1 MLHTLK
7 NRIKQNKWL
16 YTFLTNHKRNEEI
29 LERTRQ
35 ALHRTTPQAFL
46 KLVDVDIASH
56 CNLNCYSC
64 DHFSQ
69 LAEASFYDLAQYRK
83 DMERLSALTQA
94 MVEKIHIIG
103 GEPLL
108 NPKCTEYCA
117 ITRRYFPHTKICI
130 ITNGI
135 LLLKQPT
142 EFWEA
147 CRDHRIELTP
157 TKYPI
162 RIDWEAIEQKCK
174 EYGITLYFFNQSPE
188 KYSYKTALNPKGNCN
203 PTESFMACHRA
214 NNCTYLKNGK
224 IFPCA
229 VAPSSVYF
237 NKHFNENL
245 RLSDRDSIDIHEPSC
260 TYADILEF
268 LAKPIPFCR
277 YCDIKNMTYQPWLRS
292 KKDIYEYYPKP

>member
-94 MVEKIHIIG
+94 MVEKI
-103 GEPLL
+103 
-108 NPKCTEYCA
+108 
-117 ITRRYFPHTKICI
+117 RRGAPA
-130 ITNGI
+130 
-135 LLLKQPT
+135 QSQM
-142 EFWEA
+142 
-147 CRDHRIELTP
+147 HRILRHHAPILP
-157 TKYPI
+157 TH
-162 RIDWEAIEQKCK
+162 QN
-174 EYGITLYFFNQSPE
+174 LY
-188 KYSYKTALNPKGNCN
+188 
-203 PTESFMACHRA
+203 H
-214 NNCTYLKNGK
+214 
-224 IFPCA
+224 
-229 VAPSSVYF
+229 
-237 NKHFNENL
+237 H
-245 RLSDRDSIDIHEPSC
+245 
-260 TYADILEF
+260 
-268 LAKPIPFCR
+268 
-277 YCDIKNMTYQPWLRS
+277 
-292 KKDIYEYYPKP
+292 